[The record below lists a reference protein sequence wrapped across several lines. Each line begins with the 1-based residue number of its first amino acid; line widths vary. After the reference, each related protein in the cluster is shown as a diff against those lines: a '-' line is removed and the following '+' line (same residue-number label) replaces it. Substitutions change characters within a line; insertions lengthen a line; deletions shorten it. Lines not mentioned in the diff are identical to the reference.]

1 MNDYDVQMAEVESSD
16 TRRAGDY
23 SRRYRDRQILL
34 RQYPGPDAK
43 RFFSWTRGPL
53 AQHLANKEAPKD
65 MPNVVMDLSY
75 ALDHQPG
82 EVVELEYAEDKVI
95 KDLLGNGNW
104 QEAFETPSIKFSTP
118 DKRKIKCRLS
128 EQWQGYNGGSVR
140 G

>member
-1 MNDYDVQMAEVESSD
+1 MSDYDVQMAEAESSD
-16 TRRAGDY
+16 TRAGDY

-82 EVVELEYAEDKVI
+82 EVVELECWTTNA
-95 KDLLGNGNW
+95 
-104 QEAFETPSIKFSTP
+104 
-118 DKRKIKCRLS
+118 S
-128 EQWQGYNGGSVR
+128 ERQLRRDAVASSSSASK
-140 G
+140 

>member
-1 MNDYDVQMAEVESSD
+1 MNDYDVQMAEAESSD
-16 TRRAGDY
+16 TRAGDY

-82 EVVELEYAEDKVI
+82 EVVDTSIENGT
-95 KDLLGNGNW
+95 LG
-104 QEAFETPSIKFSTP
+104 SIRYTDATIS
-118 DKRKIKCRLS
+118 KRSALKMYLRPY
-128 EQWQGYNGGSVR
+128 E
-140 G
+140 